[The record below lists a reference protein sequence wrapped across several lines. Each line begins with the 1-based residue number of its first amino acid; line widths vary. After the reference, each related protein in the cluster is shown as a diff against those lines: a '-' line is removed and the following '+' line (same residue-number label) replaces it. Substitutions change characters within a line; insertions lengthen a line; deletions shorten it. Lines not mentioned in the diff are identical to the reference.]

1 MPVKVRK
8 VDHHMSFLVSSGK
21 MNSFLTRNLQQLL
34 LITEYR
40 LPKQKLKQVKER
52 ITELLKCVL
61 VAH

>member
-8 VDHHMSFLVSSGK
+8 VDHHMSFLVSSEK
-21 MNSFLTRNLQQLL
+21 MNSFLTRNLRQLL

-40 LPKQKLKQVKER
+40 LPKQKLKQVKGR